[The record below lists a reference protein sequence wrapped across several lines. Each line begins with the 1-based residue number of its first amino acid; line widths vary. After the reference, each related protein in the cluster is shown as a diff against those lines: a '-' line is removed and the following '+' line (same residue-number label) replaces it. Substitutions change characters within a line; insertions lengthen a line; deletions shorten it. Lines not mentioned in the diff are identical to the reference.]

1 MEVAFRIA
9 ISGSPGAGK
18 STISSL
24 LENMGYRI
32 ETVESLADEFECIGE
47 VDSRDG
53 ARPIDVE
60 KLQKKLKVAW
70 KEDPEGPTVIDGHLS
85 HLLDVDCVVILRCR
99 PRDLRER
106 LAGRS
111 YSSQKINGNVDWE
124 ILGGPWA
131 EIESGKAIVEF
142 DTSSERSESIVA
154 TILQWVSDDFKPRS
168 PRNPID
174 WVGKGE
180 V

>member
-1 MEVAFRIA
+1 MEVAFRMA
-9 ISGSPGAGK
+9 ISGSPGTGK

-70 KEDPEGPTVIDGHLS
+70 EEDPEGPTVIDGHLS
-85 HLLDVDCVVILRCR
+85 HLLDVDCVVILRCH
-99 PRDLRER
+99 PRELRER
-106 LAGRS
+106 LAGR
-111 YSSQKINGNVDWE
+111 
-124 ILGGPWA
+124 
-131 EIESGKAIVEF
+131 
-142 DTSSERSESIVA
+142 
-154 TILQWVSDDFKPRS
+154 
-168 PRNPID
+168 
-174 WVGKGE
+174 
-180 V
+180 

>member
-32 ETVESLADEFECIGE
+32 VTVESLAEEFECIEE
-47 VDSRDG
+47 VDPRDG

-70 KEDPEGPTVIDGHLS
+70 KEDPEGPTFVDGHLS
-85 HLLDVDCVVILRCR
+85 HLLDVD
-99 PRDLRER
+99 
-106 LAGRS
+106 
-111 YSSQKINGNVDWE
+111 
-124 ILGGPWA
+124 
-131 EIESGKAIVEF
+131 
-142 DTSSERSESIVA
+142 
-154 TILQWVSDDFKPRS
+154 
-168 PRNPID
+168 
-174 WVGKGE
+174 
-180 V
+180 

>member
-1 MEVAFRIA
+1 VEGAIRIA
-9 ISGSPGAGK
+9 ISGSPGVGK
-18 STISSL
+18 STVSSL
-24 LENMGYRI
+24 LEGFGYHI
-32 ETVESLADEFECIGE
+32 ETVEGLAEEFGCIE
-47 VDSRDG
+47 DVDPRDG

-60 KLQKKLKVAW
+60 KLQKKLEVAW
-70 KEDPEGPTVIDGHLS
+70 EERPKSQTVIDGHLS
-85 HLLDVDCVVILRCR
+85 HLLGVDCVVILRCR
-99 PRDLRER
+99 PEELRER

-111 YSSQKINGNVDWE
+111 YPSRKIDENVDWE

-131 EIESGKAIVEF
+131 EMEGGKPIIEF
-142 DTSSERSESIVA
+142 DTSCERSESIVA
-154 TILQWVSDDFKPRS
+154 AIIQWASDDFKPRS